1 MLTFS
6 SNSAADLK
14 LIAKDDHLFTQRFHR
29 FCEGR
34 ERVFDGLRDFSH
46 GSFKLAEKGVVR
58 LYLTVDCTAIGDKSF
73 LLNGSGNIS
82 LVNGRLFVKPSVG
95 VAPVVDVRVGA
106 VRFIE
111 IFVCNLR
118 PLLAPN
124 YKLLVAVSTCGDRIL
139 PTESRAFRIFVDTF
153 MAVFFRF

>member
-1 MLTFS
+1 MV
-6 SNSAADLK
+6 AE
-14 LIAKDDHLFTQRFHR
+14 DDHLFTQRFHR

-46 GSFKLAEKGVVR
+46 GSLKLSEKGVVR

-73 LLNGSGNIS
+73 LLNGSCDIAFM
-82 LVNGRLFVKPSVG
+82 NGRLFVKPSVG

-106 VRFIE
+106 VRFVKIS
-111 IFVCNLR
+111 VRDLR

-124 YKLLVAVSTCGDRIL
+124 YKLLVTVPTGGDRIL
-139 PTESRAFRIFVDTF
+139 PTESRTFRIFID
-153 MAVFFRF
+153 AGIASPSLPILRIGIPKK